1 VTTHLARIASPI
13 LLLALLSSCSL
24 TSTQPPP
31 FTTSEHRGHNGVSE
45 LTNWQLKGKLGFKTP
60 STGGSASIQWMQ
72 LQDDYQITLRGPF
85 LTGLATIIGNHQIAE
100 LKTNGKFIRQAPE
113 QLFAELTGLSITV
126 NQLQNWL
133 KGVPSGGAS
142 EASTIE
148 YNSDGTI
155 AEFTQNHW
163 QISLSNYQQVNA
175 VKLPKKIVGQRD
187 DISFKLIVS
196 RWTAAF

>member
-1 VTTHLARIASPI
+1 
-13 LLLALLSSCSL
+13 
-24 TSTQPPP
+24 
-31 FTTSEHRGHNGVSE
+31 
-45 LTNWQLKGKLGFKTP
+45 
-60 STGGSASIQWMQ
+60 
-72 LQDDYQITLRGPF
+72 TLRGPF
-85 LTGLATIIGNHQIAE
+85 STGLARIIGNQQIAE
-100 LKTNGKFIRQAPE
+100 LKTNGKLVRRAPE
-113 QLFAELTGLSITV
+113 QLFTELTGLSITV
-126 NQLQNWL
+126 NELQNWL

-163 QISLSNYQQVNA
+163 QISLTNYQQVNA

-196 RWTAAF
+196 QWTAAF

>member
-1 VTTHLARIASPI
+1 MTTHLTRIASPI
-13 LLLALLSSCSL
+13 LLLALLSGCSL
-24 TSTQPPP
+24 TSTQPP
-31 FTTSEHRGHNGVSE
+31 FSTTSEHRGHKNVSE
-45 LTNWQLKGKLGFKTP
+45 LTNWQLKGKLGFKTS
-60 STGGSASIQWMQ
+60 STGGSANIQWMQ

-85 LTGLATIIGNHQIAE
+85 STGLARIIGNQQIAE
-100 LKTNGKFIRQAPE
+100 LKTNGKLVRRAPE
-113 QLFAELTGLSITV
+113 QLFTELTGLSITV
-126 NQLQNWL
+126 NELQNWL

-163 QISLSNYQQVNA
+163 QISLTNYQQVNA

-196 RWTAAF
+196 QWTAAF